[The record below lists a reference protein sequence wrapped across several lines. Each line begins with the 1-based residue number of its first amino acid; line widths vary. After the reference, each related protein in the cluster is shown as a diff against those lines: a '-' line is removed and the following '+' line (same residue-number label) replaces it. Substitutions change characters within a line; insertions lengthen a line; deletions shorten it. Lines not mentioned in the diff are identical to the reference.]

1 MKTQSTALAFAAA
14 ALFLSGGG
22 SASADEPPMEVAK
35 IKCEGVNQCKSH
47 SECKTLLSECAT
59 KNACKGKGFL
69 MLTPEECETA
79 KARMKEAETES
90 KS

>member
-22 SASADEPPMEVAK
+22 PSLADEQPTEVAK
-35 IKCEGVNQCKSH
+35 IKCEGVNECKSH
-47 SECKTLLSECAT
+47 SDCKTLFSECAA

-69 MLTPEECETA
+69 MLTPEECEEA
-79 KARMKEAETES
+79 KARMKEMEEQ
-90 KS
+90 KG

>member
-1 MKTQSTALAFAAA
+1 MKTQSAALAFAAA
-14 ALFLSGGG
+14 ALFLSGG
-22 SASADEPPMEVAK
+22 SATAADQETEVPK

-47 SECKTLLSECAT
+47 SACKTLFSECAG

-69 MLTPEECETA
+69 MLTPEECEAA
-79 KARMKEAETES
+79 KARMKEAES

>member
-1 MKTQSTALAFAAA
+1 MKTQSAALAFAAA
-14 ALFLSGGG
+14 ALFLTGAG
-22 SASADEPPMEVAK
+22 SATAEDQEMEVAK

-47 SECKTLLSECAT
+47 SDCKTMTSECAS

-69 MLTPEECETA
+69 MLTPEECDAA
-79 KARMKEAETES
+79 KARMEEAES